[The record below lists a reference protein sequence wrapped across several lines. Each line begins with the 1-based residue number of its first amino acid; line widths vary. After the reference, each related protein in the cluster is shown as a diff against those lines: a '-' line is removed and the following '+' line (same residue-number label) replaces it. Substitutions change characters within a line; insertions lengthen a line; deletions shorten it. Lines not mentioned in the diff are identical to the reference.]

1 MARPVNDT
9 EGSPADSSGETLDVL
24 TSQESISGE
33 TADVG
38 RGRHAAPVSVRRRT
52 PLRWVLEI
60 AVVSLVAIL
69 AALAVRT
76 FIVSPV
82 SITNDAMAQTLVA
95 GDRVLV
101 SAWASTPSRGEV
113 VAFNVPEEWAPASPD
128 AQDGWAARIQQAFA
142 FIGVVAPNDESL
154 MVLRVI
160 AVEGQRI
167 ACCTETGQ
175 LELDGVPLVEP
186 YLRPGVATDQVSFD
200 VVVPASRVFVLGDDR
215 AAARDSRY
223 HLAFDD
229 GTISM
234 GDVTG
239 RVLMVAW
246 PLDSLAPVD
255 IETGSAG

>member
-1 MARPVNDT
+1 MARPVNDG
-9 EGSPADSSGETLDVL
+9 EGSPVDSSGESLDVL
-24 TSQESISGE
+24 TSQESISTE
-33 TADVG
+33 TADAG

-60 AVVSLVAIL
+60 GLVVLVAL
-69 AALAVRT
+69 VAALAVRT
-76 FIVSPV
+76 FIVTPA
-82 SITNDAMAQTLVA
+82 SITNDAMAETLVA

-101 SAWASTPSRGEV
+101 SARASTPSRGEV
-113 VAFNVPEEWAPASPD
+113 VAFDVPEEWVPTPAD
-128 AQDGWAARIQQAFA
+128 AQDGWASRVQQALA
-142 FIGVVAPNDESL
+142 FIGVAAPNDESL
-154 MVLRVI
+154 MVLRVV

-186 YLRPGVATDQVSFD
+186 YLRPGVPTDQVAFD
-200 VVVPASRVFVLGDDR
+200 VVVPADRVFLLGDDR
-215 AAARDSRY
+215 ASARDSRY

-229 GTISM
+229 GTISVD
-234 GDVTG
+234 DVTG

-246 PLDSLAPVD
+246 PLGSLAPVE